1 MYRCK
6 QHNQSD
12 CFNVHSFIVCFTN
25 SVIFS
30 FRRKSECTGVR
41 FLNFQKNTFDSDCDE
56 FRLETQS
63 RKFLRRS
70 NLNEIIDMCHGL
82 DRINCL
88 LCVYIC
94 HLNIDSISFLLFG
107 HLFFF
112 LPQIQLLFFN
122 YSFPENHSHKNILA

>member
-1 MYRCK
+1 MPK
-6 QHNQSD
+6 NE
-12 CFNVHSFIVCFTN
+12 
-25 SVIFS
+25 
-30 FRRKSECTGVR
+30 SECTGVR

-63 RKFLRRS
+63 RKFLQRS

-82 DRINCL
+82 DRIICL

-112 LPQIQLLFFN
+112 LPHCKCSNNKKEIYNDKYKHTRDRIIRSTCRNNTNMGMACAPSWPLT
-122 YSFPENHSHKNILA
+122 S